1 MSCFITFEG
10 PEGCGKTTQ
19 ARRLAAMLAA
29 RGVRVLLT
37 REPGGTPIAEQIR
50 QVLLRPDNDA
60 MLPPT
65 EALLYLAA
73 RAQHTGEVIRPAL
86 AAGTTV
92 ICDRY
97 TDSTLAYQG
106 HGHGLPLAELA
117 RMDDFATGGL
127 RPDLTIYLDLP
138 VAVGLARKQGA
149 EWNRLEEQA
158 LAFHERVRAGYLAL
172 AAAEP
177 RRWVVLDARADLA
190 ALQALI
196 WREVESRLPGLVPR
210 QPPGAA
216 PPPGPA
222 G

>member
-1 MSCFITFEG
+1 MRCFITFEG

-19 ARRLAAMLAA
+19 ARRLAATLAA
-29 RGVRVLLT
+29 RGVPVLLT

-106 HGHGLPLAELA
+106 YGHGLPLAELA

-149 EWNRLEEQA
+149 EWNRLEEQT
-158 LAFHERVRAGYLAL
+158 LAFHERVRAGYQAL
-172 AAAEP
+172 IARAPA
-177 RRWVVLDARADLA
+177 RYLVLDAQRPVDELA
-190 ALQALI
+190 MVVASVVTERLSL
-196 WREVESRLPGLVPR
+196 VEQTR
-210 QPPGAA
+210 
-216 PPPGPA
+216 
-222 G
+222 